1 MIKPRSRQQTSFDAK
16 SHEAWIW
23 GFTMDLPCFT
33 RVREICHV
41 GNIWKRR
48 HSGTWHWEL
57 RAEQRGSKIEGGST
71 PISVCW
77 YLNIFNNINNV
88 LYDFHDR
95 CLENLKTLLCAT
107 CTGCLHLGTRVVSA
121 MIRRHTSI
129 SVPYNL
135 TLTKPS
141 VQLEL
146 LPVYCFLVSLRGCCV
161 ALSSV
166 TTVHNFRLFWFFLMR
181 KGLLHLGIHVF
192 LESRLVTLNIWSPE
206 PYGCVIQWFALHFM
220 QLRQETKD
228 FWTPIVGG
236 FVWLWTW
243 TTFF

>member
-1 MIKPRSRQQTSFDAK
+1 
-16 SHEAWIW
+16 
-23 GFTMDLPCFT
+23 MDLPCFS

-57 RAEQRGSKIEGGST
+57 RAEQRDSKIEGGSCSHFRVLIFEHLQQYQQCFIWFSWSMSWK
-71 PISVCW
+71 PKFELLARAVCI
-77 YLNIFNNINNV
+77 L
-88 LYDFHDR
+88 
-95 CLENLKTLLCAT
+95 
-107 CTGCLHLGTRVVSA
+107 
-121 MIRRHTSI
+121 
-129 SVPYNL
+129 VPEW
-135 TLTKPS
+135 S
-141 VQLEL
+141 VQWYDLIQETDFGSLESHISKTIRPTWATSRL
-146 LPVYCFLVSLRGCCV
+146 LLSSLRGCCV

-166 TTVHNFRLFWFFLMR
+166 TRSFQVVLVLSNA
-181 KGLLHLGIHVF
+181 KGVLHLGIHVF
-192 LESRLVTLNIWSPE
+192 LESRLATLNIWSPE
-206 PYGCVIQWFALHFM
+206 PSGCVIQRFALHCM

>member
-95 CLENLKTLLCAT
+95 CLVCANLCY
-107 CTGCLHLGTRVVSA
+107 LHGLSA
-121 MIRRHTSI
+121 SWYQSGQCNDTTSYKRPI

-146 LPVYCFLVSLRGCCV
+146 LPVYCFITFSCGSAWLLR
-161 ALSSV
+161 
-166 TTVHNFRLFWFFLMR
+166 
-181 KGLLHLGIHVF
+181 
-192 LESRLVTLNIWSPE
+192 SP
-206 PYGCVIQWFALHFM
+206 Q
-220 QLRQETKD
+220 
-228 FWTPIVGG
+228 
-236 FVWLWTW
+236 
-243 TTFF
+243 